1 MERDGGGAVSRAI
14 LPSAVVD
21 RRVIPVLRGLDPD
34 RTGVV
39 TGVLRNAGMDVV
51 EITMDSPD
59 ATVSIEAMAREGA
72 IVGAGTVMS
81 VKEAGDAVAAGA
93 AFLVSPHTDL
103 EIVSWAVE
111 RGIPMVPGAFTPTE
125 VAAAWGA
132 GVAAVKVFPASI
144 VGPGIV
150 SALRGPFGDL
160 PLIPTGGITAVNA
173 VSYLEAGATAVG
185 VGGWLTDQDD
195 LTVIAERAAAMVEV
209 CRAE

>member
-1 MERDGGGAVSRAI
+1 MERDGGGAVRRAN
-14 LPSAVVD
+14 LPSAVLE

-34 RTGVV
+34 RSGVV
-39 TGVLRNAGMDVV
+39 TGVLRNAGVDVV

-72 IVGAGTVMS
+72 TVGAGTVMS
-81 VKEAGDAVAAGA
+81 VTEADDAVAAGA
-93 AFLVSPHTDL
+93 TFLVSPHTDL
-103 EIVSWAVE
+103 KVVSWAVE
-111 RGIPMVPGAFTPTE
+111 RGIPMIPGAFTPTE
-125 VAAAWGA
+125 VATAWGA